1 MYEGL
6 LAETVRIEGHNGD
19 VIDAYFARPLSGGP
33 YPSVV
38 VVHHMPGWDE
48 ATKEI
53 TRKFAHHGYVAICP
67 NLHHRVGPGSPDDQA
82 AAVRAQGGN
91 PDAQF
96 LGDANGAI
104 EYLNRL
110 PYTTDKIG
118 MIGFCSG
125 GRQTYIAACRIPAL
139 SAAVDCWGGRVIAKP
154 EEITERQPVAPIEM
168 TPEMSV
174 PLLGIFGADDASPTP
189 EQVAQTE
196 DVLKQHGKVYEF
208 HMYEGAGHGFFAVDR
223 PGYRPVQATDAWQK
237 VWAWY
242 DKYLKGGS
250 AGAATNGT
258 AAPVRATAGA

>member
-6 LAETVRIEGHNGD
+6 LAETVRVAGHQGD
-19 VIDAYFARPLSGGP
+19 LLDAYFARPLSGGP

-53 TRKFAHHGYVAICP
+53 VRKFAHHGYAAICP
-67 NLHHRVGPGSPDDQA
+67 NLHHRTGPGTPSEQSA
-82 AAVRAQGGN
+82 RVREAGGN

-96 LGDANGAI
+96 IGDAKGAI

-125 GRQTYIAACRIPAL
+125 GRQTFLAACKMPEL

-154 EEITERQPVAPIEM
+154 EDLSERQPVAPIDYAPEM
-168 TPEMSV
+168 TV
-174 PLLGIFGADDASPTP
+174 PLLGIFGNDDANPDP
-189 EQVAQTE
+189 EQVNQTE
-196 DVLKQHGKVYEF
+196 EILRKLGKTYEF
-208 HMYEGAGHGFFAVDR
+208 HRYDGAGHGFFAVDR
-223 PGYRPVQATDAWQK
+223 PNYRSVQATDAWEK

-242 DKYLKGGS
+242 GKHLS
-250 AGAATNGT
+250 
-258 AAPVRATAGA
+258 